1 VPWQLLSQDVNHEY
15 VDFDCL
21 FDGMLL
27 REPTKIQQE
36 DLKRIWK
43 HWIDR
48 QNANSQGLIFLQAKK
63 GDMGEDT
70 HAPNPQGGRRQD
82 EDGEDFFKEG
92 PSEVPHPSS
101 PAANAMSLASKMEF
115 LRTLSTDM
123 IYAKFVDLLKSR
135 ESVSIL
141 FGAM

>member
-1 VPWQLLSQDVNHEY
+1 MPWQLLSQDVNHEF

-36 DLKRIWK
+36 VLKGIWK
-43 HWIDR
+43 HWIKR

-63 GDMGEDT
+63 GDMGHDT
-70 HAPNPQGGRRQD
+70 HAPNPQGSRRQD
-82 EDGEDFFKEG
+82 EEGEDFFEG
-92 PSEVPHPSS
+92 PSDVPHPSS
-101 PAANAMSLASKMEF
+101 PAANAMSLASKMKF
-115 LRTLSTDM
+115 LRTLSTDK
-123 IYAKFVDLLKSR
+123 IYTKFVDLLKSR
-135 ESVSIL
+135 ESVHIL